1 MNQEAKNWQETAAKA
16 QENADF
22 YRGLLLRVA
31 ALLGPEVYVSD
42 DGTVQADPLL
52 LKVPELVAK
61 LDKDHTRL
69 RQAIDYGAMNLN
81 AGIDLDA
88 DQAPE
93 VHPANVPPL
102 AHSAWLVGRSLRAA
116 LVEGE

>member
-22 YRGLLLRVA
+22 YRGLLLQVA

-69 RQAIDYGAMNLN
+69 RQAFDYGAMSLRSGWQKGRALINKH
-81 AGIDLDA
+81 IDIA
-88 DQAPE
+88 FMICIIGACT
-93 VHPANVPPL
+93 
-102 AHSAWLVGRSLRAA
+102 HSAIRAP
-116 LVEGE
+116 